1 MDNSKNYFYSKRV
14 KESEKDRSSNKR
26 KHQTSDNFANDLKNY
41 KFSKPFT
48 HGTNNN
54 EDYYVDKNLSLKPQK
69 EKSRFQKSD
78 PILPEKNRTFDPKR
92 FATDSTLPSKRPADN
107 MNFSTFMSKNDNQPG
122 GTSSGSNNTGLLSG
136 FKTLDSSLHDLSS
149 DLRNIE
155 KNGNN
160 LGVERSKFV
169 KVQDLPSQMMEFL
182 NKDKSNHKKNSGRS
196 GSPSMSSPVD
206 DKITRRIEKQKISM
220 QRVLENM
227 R

>member
-1 MDNSKNYFYSKRV
+1 MDNSKNYFYAKRV
-14 KESEKDRSSNKR
+14 KESDKDRSSNKR
-26 KHQTSDNFANDLKNY
+26 KHQTSDSFANDLKNY
-41 KFSKPFT
+41 KFSKPFI
-48 HGTNNN
+48 HGTN
-54 EDYYVDKNLSLKPQK
+54 EDNYADKSVNLKPQK
-69 EKSRFQKSD
+69 ETSRFQKSD
-78 PILPEKNRTFDPKR
+78 HILPEKNRTFDPKR

-107 MNFSTFMSKNDNQPG
+107 MNFSTFMLKNDNQPG
-122 GTSSGSNNTGLLSG
+122 GTSSGSNNTGLLTG

-149 DLRNIE
+149 DLRNID

-182 NKDKSNHKKNSGRS
+182 KKDKSNHKKSSGRS

-227 R
+227 K